1 MPQQQSSYKT
11 EMYWRIHIH
20 IALQILDKTR
30 SNKTAS
36 PRAATHTHVT
46 CIHMHVYSREKQTGI
61 ATTSTSLTIRI
72 LFEENGFTGERI
84 LSIEMGHVRG
94 ENSRCSE
101 KNRK

>member
-1 MPQQQSSYKT
+1 
-11 EMYWRIHIH
+11 
-20 IALQILDKTR
+20 
-30 SNKTAS
+30 
-36 PRAATHTHVT
+36 
-46 CIHMHVYSREKQTGI
+46 MHVYSCEKQTGI

-94 ENSRCSE
+94 ENSGCLE

>member
-20 IALQILDKTR
+20 TALQIWTKPDQTKR
-30 SNKTAS
+30 
-36 PRAATHTHVT
+36 PVPGPATHTHVT
-46 CIHMHVYSREKQTGI
+46 CIHMHVYRREKQTGI